1 MVDFQV
7 LTTLLAVLS
16 IPFIVVGVMVN
27 TLVIY
32 IVHSTQ
38 AMHSTTNFLLVNL
51 AVSDLLTLILW
62 PAHWEIWWQGRQLS
76 GATGSFLCKTFT
88 GVTILDILYVV
99 SSFTLMTLAVERYN
113 ALVKPFHSSLR
124 LSIEHIKPTVMIIWF
139 GSILFC
145 LPDFILR
152 SVDNDLK
159 SCVGPWTIHMDYTSR
174 TYVICNLVFT
184 VYLPFF
190 VLVFC
195 YGSIIEGLYFS
206 NTICAETSTEH
217 DNFNQDKKQL
227 VVTFVAVTGGFFLCF
242 TPLASQFMYLHVACT
257 GNNPTAPVYGLT
269 YQLLWFVLMA
279 TSALNPAF
287 YAFRSSNFREG
298 FRRIINFPCREEY
311 NSRRSQNIP
320 LE

>member
-1 MVDFQV
+1 MVGFQV
-7 LTTLLAVLS
+7 LVTLLAVLS
-16 IPFIVVGVMVN
+16 IPFIIVGVIANV
-27 TLVIY
+27 LVIC

-62 PAHWEIWWQGRQLS
+62 PAHWEIWWRGRLLS
-76 GATGSFLCKTFT
+76 GATGNVLCKTFT
-88 GVTILDILYVV
+88 GVTILDVLYVV

-113 ALVKPFHSSLR
+113 ALVKPFRSDLR
-124 LSIEHIKPTVMIIWF
+124 LSVEHIKPTVMIIWF
-139 GSILFC
+139 CSILLC

-159 SCVGPWTIHMDYTSR
+159 SCVGPWTMHMDYKSR
-174 TYVICNLVFT
+174 IYVICNLVFT

-195 YGSIIEGLYFS
+195 YGSIMKGLYFT

-227 VVTFVAVTGGFFLCF
+227 VVTFMAVTGGFFLCF
-242 TPLASQFMYLHVACT
+242 IPLASQFMYLACT
-257 GNNPTAPVYGLT
+257 GNNPDAPVYGLT
-269 YQLLWFVLMA
+269 YQFLWFVLMA

-298 FRRIINFPCREEY
+298 FRRIIKFPCREECD
-311 NSRRSQNIP
+311 SRRSQNTP